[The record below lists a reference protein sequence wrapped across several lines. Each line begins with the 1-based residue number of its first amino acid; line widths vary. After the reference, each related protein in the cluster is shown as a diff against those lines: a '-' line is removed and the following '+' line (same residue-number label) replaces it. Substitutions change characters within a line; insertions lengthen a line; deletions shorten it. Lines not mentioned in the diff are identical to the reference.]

1 MPGPAPKPRDIRQN
15 KIKRPEVGIVKVD
28 PASKPVIPLAP
39 KGLTTASKKRWRT
52 FWLSP
57 LASVVEI
64 STDLHRVERWIQAVD
79 EYEKVGKVFR
89 SSRLVK
95 GSTGQPVLN
104 PLASYLTSLEATISR
119 AEQEL
124 GMTPLAR
131 LKLGIAVGQ
140 AKLTAEALNKS
151 LNEAGQ
157 DRPQIVD
164 AEAWEAEW
172 QEA

>member
-1 MPGPAPKPRDIRQN
+1 MPGPAPKPREIRQN

-28 PASKPVIPLAP
+28 PADKPIIPMAP

-89 SSRLVK
+89 TSRLVK

-104 PLASYLTSLEATISR
+104 PLASYLTSLETTISR

-151 LNEAGQ
+151 LSEAGQ
-157 DRPQIVD
+157 ERPAI
-164 AEAWEAEW
+164 AEVETWEAEW

>member
-1 MPGPAPKPRDIRQN
+1 MAPVPKPRETRQRWA
-15 KIKRPEVGIVKVD
+15 KRPEIGLVKVD
-28 PASKPVIPLAP
+28 PADKPVIPTAP
-39 KGLTTASKKRWRT
+39 KGLSPASKKRWRT

-57 LASVVEI
+57 LAKVVEI

-104 PLASYLTSLEATISR
+104 PLAAYLANLETAISR
-119 AEQEL
+119 AEQEI

-151 LNEAGQ
+151 LSEAGE
-157 DRPQIVD
+157 RPAIAEV
-164 AEAWEAEW
+164 EAWEGEW
-172 QEA
+172 TEA

>member
-1 MPGPAPKPRDIRQN
+1 MAPIPKSKETRQRWA
-15 KIKRPEVGIVKVD
+15 KRPEIGLVKVD
-28 PASKPVIPLAP
+28 PADKPVIPTAP
-39 KGLTTASKKRWRT
+39 KGLTAASKKRWRT

-57 LASVVEI
+57 LAKVVEI

-104 PLASYLTSLEATISR
+104 PLASYLANLETSISR

-151 LNEAGQ
+151 LNDTGE
-157 DRPQIVD
+157 RPEIAEV
-164 AEAWEAEW
+164 EAWEADW

>member
-1 MPGPAPKPRDIRQN
+1 MAPIPKPRETRQRWA
-15 KIKRPEVGIVKVD
+15 KRPEVGIVKVD
-28 PASKPVIPLAP
+28 PADKPVIPLAP

-104 PLASYLTSLEATISR
+104 PLASYLASLEATISR

-151 LNEAGQ
+151 LSEAGQ